1 MKFTPT
7 NVNFVF
13 EPITTPNKN
22 IQSYFM
28 RSEQSFYTPEELKY
42 PAYPSKELPIQFL
55 IADRQFLLNGVLV
68 EQDFIVNSKMNI
80 QKYSTIQKC
89 IDGVYTLIFNH
100 LKKLT
105 SDGSFD
111 KVKKRLTPVQLIISD
126 FFGRSDIVALIDIVL
141 NQLGFKAIMILPL
154 SLCLSINLNQSYAA
168 FIYDHGFS
176 FIDDFCL
183 IDTCCMQETADYPKI
198 RPDDEDFAE
207 EYSRLTIFD
216 ENMNFSCD
224 NCGHKEDSEEK
235 IKLHIQKE
243 HCDATFFQYIR
254 KSDFSSN
261 FADRMKYLFYGEKL
275 EKISKKIYSINCTFD
290 GAESIENLNE
300 SVLAGAQLFSTLDF
314 SKELWMTDHEWRN
327 VRIRILKEKVLF
339 YI

>member
-42 PAYPSKELPIQFL
+42 PFYPSTELPIQFV
-55 IADRQFLLNGVLV
+55 IADGHFLLNGVLV

-89 IDGVYTLIFNH
+89 IDGIYKLIFDY
-100 LKKLT
+100 LKCLPN
-105 SDGSFD
+105 DGSSD
-111 KVKKRLTPVQLIISD
+111 KVKQRLTPVQLIISD
-126 FFGRSDIVALIDIVL
+126 FFGRSDIVALIDVIL

-168 FIYDHGFS
+168 FVYDHGFS
-176 FIDDFCL
+176 FVDDFCL
-183 IDTCCMQETADYPKI
+183 IDACCMLETVDYPGI

-207 EYSRLTIFD
+207 EYSRLAIFD

-235 IKLHIQKE
+235 IKSHIQKE
-243 HCDATFFQYIR
+243 HSDATFFQYV
-254 KSDFSSN
+254 KKHDFIAN

-275 EKISKKIYSINCTFD
+275 EKISKKVYSINCTFEN
-290 GAESIENLNE
+290 AERIENLTENA
-300 SVLAGAQLFSTLDF
+300 LAGAQLFSTLDF
-314 SKELWMTDHEWRN
+314 SKELWMTDHEWRS
-327 VRIRILKEKVLF
+327 VRIRVLKEKVLF